1 MELIYGTYIWTS
13 LWNLYLNYIQM
24 LADCFGYKNSKKF
37 IGTDIL
43 HEEPIITS
51 ILKFWGSK
59 SSYMVFKFNLV
70 PNSPISQ
77 KEPGL

>member
-1 MELIYGTYIWTS
+1 MELISKLHPNVGWLLWT
-13 LWNLYLNYIQM
+13 Q
-24 LADCFGYKNSKKF
+24 KSKKY